1 MNKIELLSSKHKE
14 ERLNFTCGSPLLDAY
29 FHRQVSQDV
38 KKKLASCFVLTNE
51 ENQILGYYTLTNCAL
66 DKSILPQSIQKQ
78 CPYSEVPATLLG
90 RLAISQSEQK
100 KGYGGVLLIDALKK
114 AYETS
119 IIVASMLMVL
129 DPISEEAIS
138 FYKNYEFVHLKD
150 TGGKYGRMIFSMK
163 SAKKLLLKMKL
174 I

>member
-1 MNKIELLSSKHKE
+1 
-14 ERLNFTCGSPLLDAY
+14 
-29 FHRQVSQDV
+29 
-38 KKKLASCFVLTNE
+38 
-51 ENQILGYYTLTNCAL
+51 
-66 DKSILPQSIQKQ
+66 
-78 CPYSEVPATLLG
+78 
-90 RLAISQSEQK
+90 
-100 KGYGGVLLIDALKK
+100 
-114 AYETS
+114 
-119 IIVASMLMVL
+119 MLMVL